1 MKRFYYLTS
10 EIESVENIS
19 RDLHNE
25 GITDWNF
32 HVLSKDE
39 AGLYQRRINS
49 ATPWQELDI
58 VHTALRG
65 TLIGTALG
73 LVGGLAVMFFT
84 NFGMTSVFL
93 LVVVGALFG
102 TWAGGFV
109 GISHEN
115 YKIARFH
122 DDIEAGKYLVLVDV
136 HPDEQHRV
144 QKIMASKHPEAVAAG
159 QGSTIIN
166 PLKGHMGGTPETVKH

>member
-10 EIESVENIS
+10 DIESVEKIS
-19 RDLHNE
+19 QDLHE
-25 GITDWNF
+25 QGISDWNF

-39 AGLYQRRINS
+39 AGLYRRHINS

-58 VHTALRG
+58 VHSALRG
-65 TLIGTALG
+65 TLIGAG
-73 LVGGLAVMFFT
+73 LSLIAGLAVMAFT
-84 NFGMTSVFL
+84 SFGVYSVFL

-122 DDIEAGKYLVLVDV
+122 DDIEAGKYLVMVDV

-144 QKIMASKHPEAVAAG
+144 QEIMSKSHPEAEASG
-159 QGSTIIN
+159 EDTTIIN
-166 PLKGHMGGTPETVKH
+166 PIEGHMGGAPETVKH

>member
-1 MKRFYYLTS
+1 MKRLYYLTS
-10 EIESVENIS
+10 EIESVEKIS
-19 RDLHNE
+19 RDLHGE

-39 AGLYQRRINS
+39 AGLYRRNINS

-65 TLIGTALG
+65 TLIGAALG
-73 LVGGLAVMFFT
+73 LLGGLVIMYIT
-84 NFGMTSVFL
+84 TFGLPSLFL
-93 LVVVGALFG
+93 MLVVGALFG

-115 YKIARFH
+115 YKITRFH
-122 DDIEAGKYLVLVDV
+122 DDIEAGKYLIMVDA

-144 QKIMASKHPEAVAAG
+144 QTIMAKYPEAIPSG

-166 PLKGHMGGTPETVKH
+166 PLKGHMGGVPETVKH